1 MDPEK
6 NFLGQGKSL
15 LTSPFTLN
23 LALTIPPA
31 TRAQCRAAL
40 THWTLQCKA
49 LVQESN
55 GDIFRQI
62 FGARNQIAIFLD
74 KFFRAA
80 AVTRKNAGP
89 SSDVDNA

>member
-1 MDPEK
+1 LDPEK

-31 TRAQCRAAL
+31 SPVQCSNAVQIRE
-40 THWTLQCKA
+40 THWTFQCKA

-80 AVTRKNAGP
+80 AVTHTMPVRLLM
-89 SSDVDNA
+89 